1 MVFISQIIKKNQ
13 ECWKGWNGPDG
24 STKDYTWDDIDVEI
38 KSSIQ
43 AGIPKITINNLNQ
56 LEPIPERKLFLFHS
70 IFVVNPKGNLSVPE
84 LVEEIS
90 SKIEDKE
97 EFEERVFKAGYSKEH
112 KDLWME
118 YKFSLNECSSYSILE
133 NFPRINKTSFK
144 DEIIPDSISRIRYEI
159 DLNKVS
165 DFKIENNEIF
175 ELISNS

>member
-1 MVFISQIIKKNQ
+1 
-13 ECWKGWNGPDG
+13 
-24 STKDYTWDDIDVEI
+24 
-38 KSSIQ
+38 
-43 AGIPKITINNLNQ
+43 
-56 LEPIPERKLFLFHS
+56 
-70 IFVVNPKGNLSVPE
+70 
-84 LVEEIS
+84 
-90 SKIEDKE
+90 
-97 EFEERVFKAGYSKEH
+97 
-112 KDLWME
+112 ME